1 MSLADQVLAGE
12 PRAIA
17 RALSLI
23 ENDAPEAAALVAR
36 LRARRGGA
44 IRIGLTG
51 PPGAGKSTLADRLVS
66 AYRARGSRVAVLAID
81 PSSPFTRGA
90 ILGDRVRMQAHARD
104 AGVFIRSMA
113 TRGQLGG
120 LARATDGAADVL
132 DAAGFDVICI
142 ETVGVGQAEVDL
154 VRTADVIVVIV
165 APGAGDEIQALKAG
179 VLETGDIFVVNKA
192 DLDGAN
198 RAAAAIQGMLSLE
211 SPSDNAWRPR
221 VVRTVATT
229 GDGVASLV
237 EAIEQ
242 LRAQGG
248 SELGDRRRARA
259 AALDATAG
267 TQLDHVGIAVTDAS
281 NLSVLLHALF
291 GLDTG
296 APEMLGSHRLRFVDS
311 GPATLELVEALSPEA
326 PIAKF
331 LASRGTALH
340 HLCLRVP
347 DIDATLAR
355 LKSLGIRL
363 LDEQPR
369 PGAHGSR
376 IAFLHPASTEGIL
389 IEIKEGSSQ
398 KSEARGQKPG
408 AAGL

>member
-1 MSLADQVLAGE
+1 MSLTDQVLAGE

-23 ENDAPEAAALVAR
+23 ENEAPEAAALVAR

-44 IRIGLTG
+44 VRIGLTG

-120 LARATDGAADVL
+120 LARATTGAADVL

-142 ETVGVGQAEVDL
+142 ETVGVGQAEVDI

-179 VLETGDIFVVNKA
+179 DPRNGGHLRRE
-192 DLDGAN
+192 
-198 RAAAAIQGMLSLE
+198 QG
-211 SPSDNAWRPR
+211 RPR
-221 VVRTVATT
+221 RRQSSRGRHPGNAVPRIAVRQRLAPARRADG
-229 GDGVASLV
+229 GDDGRRHHVSRYRQSRSSGRSAG
-237 EAIEQ
+237 A
-242 LRAQGG
+242 
-248 SELGDRRRARA
+248 ELGDRRRARA
-259 AALDATAG
+259 AALEATAG

-281 NLSVLLHALF
+281 KLSVLLHALF

-296 APEMLGSHRLRFVDS
+296 APEVLWEPSAALR
-311 GPATLELVEALSPEA
+311 G
-326 PIAKF
+326 
-331 LASRGTALH
+331 
-340 HLCLRVP
+340 LRVG
-347 DIDATLAR
+347 DARA
-355 LKSLGIRL
+355 G
-363 LDEQPR
+363 
-369 PGAHGSR
+369 
-376 IAFLHPASTEGIL
+376 
-389 IEIKEGSSQ
+389 
-398 KSEARGQKPG
+398 RGVVT
-408 AAGL
+408 